1 MKGCEFKEPENS
13 AHLSVSRKE
22 GRYFLFFYSASAE
35 GMLTSKSCLPCKCDE
50 RDSIAG
56 EPSRDSTA
64 DLLAMC
70 IPSGCSK
77 IFAGL
82 FSRGGRHL
90 QSQLTLASAVAAGS
104 TPWSVVLWGKP
115 RVLVHIA
122 CICLL
127 PLVSCPMTFG
137 ALVPFGIFWVGI

>member
-1 MKGCEFKEPENS
+1 M
-13 AHLSVSRKE
+13 
-22 GRYFLFFYSASAE
+22 
-35 GMLTSKSCLPCKCDE
+35 
-50 RDSIAG
+50 AG

-64 DLLAMC
+64 DLLAVC
-70 IPSGCSK
+70 IPSGCSI

-104 TPWSVVLWGKP
+104 TLWSVVLQGKP

-127 PLVSCPMTFG
+127 PRCPNTFG